1 MKNLTILFAV
11 LALSFSN
18 AYAQKIKDGETVD
31 LNGLSVTFSITN
43 KESVTVGGKNFE
55 RYKVSANLVNNSDKS
70 FNIRMNTFPQV
81 TSNAGLV
88 ELDCINATGA
98 KLTSKKIELK
108 LKAHNVSATYW
119 YYNKEG
125 KYVSG
130 VLPVIAGYY
139 LDPGDSV
146 NNTAIFIVPQ
156 GEAPDVTL
164 RKL

>member
-1 MKNLTILFAV
+1 MKNATILLAV
-11 LALSFSN
+11 MALCFVN
-18 AYAQKIKDGETVD
+18 AHAQKIKDGETVN
-31 LNGLSVTFSITN
+31 LNGLSVTFNITN
-43 KESVTVGGKNFE
+43 KESIAVGGKNFD
-55 RYKVSANLVNNSDKS
+55 RYKVSAGLVNNSDKS
-70 FNIRMNTFPQV
+70 FNIRLNTFPQI
-81 TSNAGLV
+81 TSNSKIV

-108 LKAHNVSATYW
+108 LKAHNVNATYW

-146 NNTAIFIVPQ
+146 QDNAIFIVPQ
-156 GEAPDVTL
+156 GEAPDVTV
-164 RKL
+164 RRI